1 MNEPS
6 HGLKPIVL
14 TAAVVACSLLGDS
27 FLYVALPL
35 EFRSLGL
42 GLVSVGVLLSVNRFI
57 RFFSNTWAGYTYSRY
72 RVKFPLIA
80 AIIVGA
86 LVTLSYS
93 VVAGFLAFLLVRAIW
108 GIAWSFLRLAG
119 YLTVV
124 AAPSRK
130 RLGRTM
136 GLYQSISSFGS
147 LCGALVG
154 GYLLDLWGFRPTV
167 IFLTCWSAV
176 GIPLAISLKE
186 GQAPPIDAGM
196 ELTRVNIKLIM
207 GDVKMLGI
215 GLCTLVNS
223 LLLQGI
229 LVSTLSLYLLELVGG
244 GGVNI
249 FGVAVGIATLSGFLL
264 TFRLLSRFIFGPIFG
279 TMSDRFGRQRTL
291 TILFI
296 GGMAGMAM
304 LGLTRSVYVIAPAV
318 LLAFISSAGL
328 MVTLA
333 TEASDIAASLDQG
346 REYVMS
352 SYANWSDLGSAMG
365 PLIAYVMRLG
375 IPFRTTYLGSS
386 VILLTVAIFHNI
398 TTYTRRL

>member
-1 MNEPS
+1 MKESS
-6 HGLKPIVL
+6 HGLKPVVL

-42 GLVSVGVLLSVNRFI
+42 SLVSVGVLLSVNRFI

-124 AAPSRK
+124 AAHGK
-130 RLGRTM
+130 EHLGKTM
-136 GLYQSISSFGS
+136 GLYQSISSLGS

-167 IFLTCWSAV
+167 ILLTCGSV
-176 GIPLAISLKE
+176 IGIPLAISLRDV
-186 GQAPPIDAGM
+186 QVAPIDSGM
-196 ELTRVNIKLIM
+196 ELTRINLKLVM

-279 TMSDRFGRQRTL
+279 TMSDRFGRQHTL

-304 LGLTRSVYVIAPAV
+304 LGLTRSVYVIALAV

-386 VILLTVAIFHNI
+386 VILLAVAIFHNI

>member
-1 MNEPS
+1 
-6 HGLKPIVL
+6 VL

-35 EFRSLGL
+35 EFSSLGL

-57 RFFSNTWAGYTYSRY
+57 RFFSNTWAGYTYSKY
-72 RVKFPLIA
+72 RVKLPLIA

-124 AAPSRK
+124 AAPSK
-130 RLGRTM
+130 KHLGRTM
-136 GLYQSISSFGS
+136 GLYQSISSIGS

-167 IFLTCWSAV
+167 IFLTCWSVV

-186 GQAPPIDAGM
+186 GQVPPIDAGM
-196 ELTRVNIKLIM
+196 ELTRINIKLIM
-207 GDVKMLGI
+207 GDVRMLGI
-215 GLCTLVNS
+215 GLCTLANS

-229 LVSTLSLYLLELVGG
+229 LVSTLSLYLLEFIGG
-244 GGVNI
+244 EGVNI
-249 FGVAVGIATLSGFLL
+249 FGVAVGIASLSGFLL
-264 TFRLLSRFIFGPIFG
+264 AFRLVSRFIFGPVFG
-279 TMSDRFGRQRTL
+279 TISDRFGRQRTL

-296 GGMAGMAM
+296 GGMAGMIM
-304 LGLTRSVYVIAPAV
+304 LGLSRYLYLIALAV

-328 MVTLA
+328 MVILT

-386 VILLTVAIFHNI
+386 VILLTVAVFHNI
-398 TTYTRRL
+398 TTYARRL